1 MSSMAPTINN
11 PYVASGWGNAYS
23 PLMPSGLMPVQPMP
37 MSAPG
42 QYGVSQQQFA
52 PQGTSFS
59 QTSGPTTPL
68 TIKTSAKG
76 LVMDNSFNHADV
88 EMRLKPNGEK
98 GVFAK
103 GPIQRGEIVTIFVGD
118 FVTGQEL
125 AGMSQQLQK
134 QSLQVSDNVFQIA
147 TRQPHLNP
155 QAFDLA
161 ENYNHSC
168 NPNLFL
174 AGNNVLVAGRDIQ
187 PGEELFFDY
196 GTSDG
201 PFNPDRGWQC
211 DCGARQC
218 RKQTTPF
225 DYRQLVPYY
234 GPQRVSRYLATKFQD
249 EQRTMSS
256 NPMSFQPQPYPI
268 APMAAQPGQR
278 FNTVAA

>member
-1 MSSMAPTINN
+1 MSLAP
-11 PYVASGWGNAYS
+11 VGMNAYS
-23 PLMPSGLMPVQPMP
+23 GYGYSAQSYSQGFQMPVPSP
-37 MSAPG
+37 
-42 QYGVSQQQFA
+42 Y
-52 PQGTSFS
+52 SFS
-59 QTSGPTTPL
+59 QQHPVIPHQYRPSNGMLAGRQQTPL
-68 TIKTSAKG
+68 VVKTSAKG
-76 LVMDNSFNHADV
+76 LVMDNSFNHPDI

-103 GPIQRGEIVTIFVGD
+103 GTIQGGEIVTIFVGD

-134 QSLQVSDNVFQIA
+134 QSLQVSDNIFQIA

-174 AGNNVLVAGRDIQ
+174 TGNNVLVAGRDIQ

-201 PFNPDRGWQC
+201 PLNPDRGWQC
-211 DCGARQC
+211 DCGVPQC

-234 GPQRVSRYLATKFQD
+234 GPQRVSRYLATKFTD
-249 EQRTMSS
+249 EQRTMASQTAAQTI
-256 NPMSFQPQPYPI
+256 SFQPTPYFSSPVY
-268 APMAAQPGQR
+268 PQPGQQ
-278 FNTVAA
+278 FNRVAA

>member
-1 MSSMAPTINN
+1 MSMAPAGMNH
-11 PYVASGWGNAYS
+11 YS
-23 PLMPSGLMPVQPMP
+23 AQYSVQPYMMP
-37 MSAPG
+37 APSPYPVPQ
-42 QYGVSQQQFA
+42 QYPVPTQQYRSSNPILA
-52 PQGTSFS
+52 ASPQ
-59 QTSGPTTPL
+59 TPL
-68 TIKTSAKG
+68 VVKTSAKG
-76 LVMDNSFNHADV
+76 LVMDNSFNHPDV

-134 QSLQVSDNVFQIA
+134 QSLQVSDNIFQIA

-174 AGNNVLVAGRDIQ
+174 AGNSVLVAGRDIQ

-201 PFNPDRGWQC
+201 PLNPDRGWQC
-211 DCGARQC
+211 DCGVPQC

-234 GPQRVSRYLATKFQD
+234 GPQRVSRYLATKFTD
-249 EQRTMSS
+249 EQRTMA
-256 NPMSFQPQPYPI
+256 PQPAAQTMSFQPTPYFSSPVY
-268 APMAAQPGQR
+268 PQPGQR